1 MKLSE
6 PPDATRLPDEATGVP
21 CLRSWRSVY
30 FVVFGSFLVWV
41 GLLALLTRMF
51 S

>member
-1 MKLSE
+1 MKPSE
-6 PPDATRLPDEATGVP
+6 PRDATRLPDEATGVP
-21 CLRSWRSVY
+21 YLRSWRGIY
-30 FVVFGSFLVWV
+30 FVVFGSFLLWV